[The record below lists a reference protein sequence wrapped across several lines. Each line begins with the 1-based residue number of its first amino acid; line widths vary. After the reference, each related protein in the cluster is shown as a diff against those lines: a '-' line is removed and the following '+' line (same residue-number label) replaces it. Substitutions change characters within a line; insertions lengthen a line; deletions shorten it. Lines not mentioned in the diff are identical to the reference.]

1 MDDSEFEEESSN
13 LEILLMDES
22 ALNSALKDF
31 EKNEEFSN
39 FKVPVLQPGQK
50 RPNPGTV
57 WIDAAQIKS
66 STKSGLHDYPYLQLS
81 FFILIFFRLVE
92 KQSAHLK
99 SKQIDSKMDEKIS
112 PKNM

>member
-39 FKVPVLQPGQK
+39 FKVPILQPGQQ

-66 STKSGLHDYPYLQLS
+66 ASESG
-81 FFILIFFRLVE
+81 ITW
-92 KQSAHLK
+92 
-99 SKQIDSKMDEKIS
+99 
-112 PKNM
+112 